1 MLCIVQNFRI
11 TETPFTLT
19 PRRWLRAEAR
29 QDFGFPPRLLR
40 FLVTIA
46 GGNCSIPPPQVSQ
59 SVCSPLFCPSFSV
72 STGLSLNVDLCVCVC
87 ACANTQPF
95 MAWKGL
101 IRFWIVLSG
110 FGTSAK
116 SARVCARVVSL
127 KLHRSQRKAPLLPN
141 LLPAR
146 SPVGLQRKW
155 PVFAVGLSWFVAV
168 SCEETSFTAFCRGV
182 LKSMVVMLVQGSVSS
197 APSHPNGKAITE
209 HVRICLRCSLPRS
222 KSKQGSGLAR
232 AAEGLPQEWP
242 GVQTVLDSALSFEKP
257 KKRLLRVFGLRCG
270 FVYWLDEASP
280 ARGHPGQWSLCAEVA
295 PKAIWARP
303 SGDKHSPPPEMSQH
317 APHDM
322 ANGASRCHCRF

>member
-19 PRRWLRAEAR
+19 PRRCCGRGKTRLWL
-29 QDFGFPPRLLR
+29 PPRLLR

-59 SVCSPLFCPSFSV
+59 SVAARCLSLFSV

-168 SCEETSFTAFCRGV
+168 SCE
-182 LKSMVVMLVQGSVSS
+182 
-197 APSHPNGKAITE
+197 
-209 HVRICLRCSLPRS
+209 
-222 KSKQGSGLAR
+222 
-232 AAEGLPQEWP
+232 
-242 GVQTVLDSALSFEKP
+242 
-257 KKRLLRVFGLRCG
+257 RLL
-270 FVYWLDEASP
+270 S
-280 ARGHPGQWSLCAEVA
+280 
-295 PKAIWARP
+295 RP
-303 SGDKHSPPPEMSQH
+303 S
-317 APHDM
+317 A
-322 ANGASRCHCRF
+322 GAC